1 MHASPGCDVSHNNQS
16 QNSSDSYGNKK
27 TSSTHS
33 TNNYKNSFERT
44 NHPQISQ
51 SVPSCS
57 DMNPITSQLQQQH
70 PQYRYSDP
78 YGFQRQPES
87 NPRTLPNC
95 DTTNCVPS
103 IYTSPEYNVNSP
115 DLCTQTN
122 HLQSYIHRVSCCL
135 PQCPQ
140 CLSYNLFSQSYN
152 FPNNGTALQPPLVLS
167 PTVLNN
173 YSTSALCC
181 PSTSQIPYYFWY
193 NQDPE
198 YQKQYYQTQLAMS
211 KLNLDHASPNTCM
224 MVQSGPDPMHGSL
237 PNQTHQTEANYSAD
251 PNAFSSLF
259 ASFPVLLRNVLI
271 GLTDTTIFSIK
282 LFNVSVNPVIFDAS
296 LVHRARYFIIK
307 SDYVY
312 NVHQSIKYGVW
323 CSTRTGNQCLDEAY
337 QSVHGSTVTL
347 ATTTTTTTTTAKSVN
362 SRNDNNNT
370 NIISDQ
376 STLVYN
382 SKLQSDRNEKSSAD
396 VTTAPI
402 LSVCSTTTTNT
413 NTLNNLDTA
422 NVSRT
427 KVSTNDPIIPI
438 TTITSTI
445 PTANNGQNSTKSKR
459 TSTSTFN
466 NNINSSP
473 GHIILFFSVR
483 ESGYL
488 TGVAEMISP
497 VNPQK
502 RSTIWQDLR
511 FRGEFAVRWLYIKHI
526 PNHVIKHIL
535 VECYDNRP
543 VTVLRDTSE
552 ILPPSKGEEL
562 LRIVHEYGL
571 STSSSLPTMSYSSS
585 TSSHSIGGV
594 KSSTSKI
601 GNNHNFSINT
611 NLTNSNGLNNHKT
624 TSTSSNL
631 IVPSST
637 IFNNNNIT
645 TATTTNN
652 NSKNIVPSVSI
663 CSTIPENHNS
673 QVTTDV
679 SKKTYE

>member
-1 MHASPGCDVSHNNQS
+1 
-16 QNSSDSYGNKK
+16 
-27 TSSTHS
+27 
-33 TNNYKNSFERT
+33 
-44 NHPQISQ
+44 
-51 SVPSCS
+51 
-57 DMNPITSQLQQQH
+57 
-70 PQYRYSDP
+70 
-78 YGFQRQPES
+78 
-87 NPRTLPNC
+87 
-95 DTTNCVPS
+95 
-103 IYTSPEYNVNSP
+103 
-115 DLCTQTN
+115 
-122 HLQSYIHRVSCCL
+122 
-135 PQCPQ
+135 
-140 CLSYNLFSQSYN
+140 
-152 FPNNGTALQPPLVLS
+152 
-167 PTVLNN
+167 
-173 YSTSALCC
+173 
-181 PSTSQIPYYFWY
+181 
-193 NQDPE
+193 
-198 YQKQYYQTQLAMS
+198 
-211 KLNLDHASPNTCM
+211 
-224 MVQSGPDPMHGSL
+224 
-237 PNQTHQTEANYSAD
+237 
-251 PNAFSSLF
+251 
-259 ASFPVLLRNVLI
+259 
-271 GLTDTTIFSIK
+271 
-282 LFNVSVNPVIFDAS
+282 VNPVNFDAS

-337 QSVHGSTVTL
+337 QSVHGSTVTI
-347 ATTTTTTTTTAKSVN
+347 TTTTTATTTSAKNVN
-362 SRNDNNNT
+362 SRNDDDNNNNNT
-370 NIISDQ
+370 NIITDESK
-376 STLVYN
+376 LVHN
-382 SKLQSDRNEKSSAD
+382 SKLQSDSNEESPAV

-402 LSVCSTTTTNT
+402 LSVCSTTCTITTNT
-413 NTLNNLDTA
+413 NTPNNNVNFDTA

-427 KVSTNDPIIPI
+427 KVNTNDPIIPI
-438 TTITSTI
+438 TTISSTI

-466 NNINSSP
+466 TNINSSP

-571 STSSSLPTMSYSSS
+571 STSSSLPNMSSS
-585 TSSHSIGGV
+585 LSTSSLSHSIGGA

-601 GNNHNFSINT
+601 GNNHNFSTNT

-624 TSTSSNL
+624 TSTSSTF

-637 IFNNNNIT
+637 IFNNSNN
-645 TATTTNN
+645 TTNN
-652 NSKNIVPSVSI
+652 SNSKNIVPSVSI
-663 CSTIPENHNS
+663 CSTIPENS
-673 QVTTDV
+673 QVTTNV
-679 SKKTYE
+679 SNKHKNNSSSTII